1 MESVGICRGWGC
13 RERETPEG
21 QHKLLRML
29 SGAIK
34 EEMLGKVK
42 VVLS

>member
-1 MESVGICRGWGC
+1 MESVGTCGGWGC

-29 SGAIK
+29 SGAIR
-34 EEMLGKVK
+34 EEMLGKGK